1 MCWNCESCEA
11 RDEQIV
17 LLAKGLGEGEAESSS
32 EGEAGAQW
40 AAEGESMAY
49 GEEVVEVDDDDWVFG
64 TILHWQ
70 RVLVGRAKVVVVCA
84 EKRRRVVRRVLESMM
99 AAVW

>member
-1 MCWNCESCEA
+1 M
-11 RDEQIV
+11 QIV
-17 LLAKGLGEGEAESSS
+17 LLAKGLGEGEADSSS

-49 GEEVVEVDDDDWVFG
+49 GEEVVEVDDGMFG

-70 RVLVGRAKVVVVCA
+70 WVFVGRARMVVVCA
-84 EKRRRVVRRVLESMM
+84 ENRRRVVRRVLESMM
-99 AAVW
+99 VVVVNSN